1 MNTSVLTTT
10 IDQDKEK
17 LKTDSTSVSF
27 VSRYK
32 CSGSKKFLEEKRH
45 QGTAMAPDRTLIR
58 ISKDLA
64 SQPYEPRAND
74 IAAYNIY
81 IGLTTAK
88 VRRGKFLPASA
99 NLPAK
104 LPTALSS
111 ESCRIDAAA
120 EDDDELDCRGVFV
133 VSHQPKIL
141 FSEEVNIKSQ
151 EKSTWKPCVIIDK
164 SRIKDD
170 N

>member
-1 MNTSVLTTT
+1 V
-10 IDQDKEK
+10 KVE
-17 LKTDSTSVSF
+17 TDSKQLPS
-27 VSRYK
+27 Y
-32 CSGSKKFLEEKRH
+32 E
-45 QGTAMAPDRTLIR
+45 QPPLI
-58 ISKDLA
+58 
-64 SQPYEPRAND
+64 E
-74 IAAYNIY
+74 
-81 IGLTTAK
+81 
-88 VRRGKFLPASA
+88 VV
-99 NLPAK
+99 K

-151 EKSTWKPCVIIDK
+151 KKSNWKPCVVIDK
-164 SRIKDD
+164 SRIEDD